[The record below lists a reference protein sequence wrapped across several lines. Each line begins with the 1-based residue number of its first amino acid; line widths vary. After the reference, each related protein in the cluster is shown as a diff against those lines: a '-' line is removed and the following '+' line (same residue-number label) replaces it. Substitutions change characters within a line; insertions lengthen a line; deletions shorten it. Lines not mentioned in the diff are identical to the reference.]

1 MTSGITGKS
10 FLPHPRENA
19 LFVPQQMPLSPK
31 LTADKLAA
39 NLADIAPRYTEQQ
52 ALVESS
58 RCLFCFDAPCIT
70 ACPTGI
76 DIPAFIKKIMTGNVT
91 GAARTI
97 LTANILG
104 ASCARV
110 CPTEVLCE
118 GACVMLDRDRDP
130 IKIGRLQRYATD
142 HVSEKRI
149 AVLKPA
155 AKKSGKRIAVIGGG
169 PAGMGCAAELAQLGH
184 EAVVFERK
192 PNGGGLNTYGIAY
205 YKMKPEVSLEEV
217 DLVKSLGVE
226 FRCGVEVGKDV
237 ARAELD
243 AFDAVFIGIGLGAGQ
258 RLRIPGEDL
267 PEVIDA
273 LAFIEQIHTEPLHRI
288 PVGARVAVIGCG
300 NTAIDAA
307 TQARRLGADE
317 VVVIYRRGGLHM
329 SAYAFEYDLAKRD
342 GATFLFH
349 HAPVEVLAREGHV
362 SGLRLARTRFN
373 ESGALE
379 QIADSEFI
387 EPFDMVLKA
396 VGQQKQRRWLQ
407 ELFPELAMN
416 RNGTVVRDFETGRT
430 SLAKVF
436 TGGDCANGG
445 REVVNAVGEGKKAAR
460 GIHQMFGAAKVV
472 GPIQPSRWGVSP
484 GPFGSG
490 LDAPIRVSE
499 LEAKYEQLSPA
510 SHPEPAT
517 SALSSKN
524 QE

>member
-1 MTSGITGKS
+1 
-10 FLPHPRENA
+10 
-19 LFVPQQMPLSPK
+19 MPLSPK
-31 LTADKLAA
+31 LSAEQLAI
-39 NLADIAPRYTEQQ
+39 NLGDIAPPYTAQQ
-52 ALVESS
+52 AIVESS

-76 DIPAFIKKIMTGNVT
+76 DIPAFIKKIVTGNVT

-118 GACVMLDRDRDP
+118 GACVMLDRDSDP

-142 HVSEKRI
+142 HLSENQI
-149 AVLKPA
+149 PVLKPA
-155 AKKSGKRIAVIGGG
+155 AKKSGKRVAVIGGG

-184 EAVVFERK
+184 DVVIFERK
-192 PNGGGLNTYGIAY
+192 PNAGGLNTYGIAY
-205 YKMKPEVSLEEV
+205 YKMKPAVSLEEV
-217 DLVKSLGVE
+217 ELVKSLGVE

-237 ARAELD
+237 TREDLER
-243 AFDAVFIGIGLGAGQ
+243 FDAIFVGVGLGDGQ

-267 PEVIDA
+267 PEVVDA
-273 LAFIEQIHTEPLHRI
+273 LTFIEQIHTDPLHQI
-288 PVGARVAVIGCG
+288 PVGAWVAVIGCG

-317 VVVIYRRGGLHM
+317 VIVVYRRGEFDM

-349 HAPVEVLAREGHV
+349 HTPIEVLGENGHIT
-362 SGLRLARTRFN
+362 GLRLARTRFN
-373 ESGALE
+373 TSGALE
-379 QIADSEFI
+379 TIEGSEFI
-387 EPFDMVLKA
+387 ELFDMVIKA
-396 VGQQKQRRWLQ
+396 IGQQKQGGWLGQ
-407 ELFPELAMN
+407 LFPELELN
-416 RNGTVVRDFETGRT
+416 RNGTVARDAQTGQT
-430 SLAKVF
+430 SLRHVF
-436 TGGDCANGG
+436 SGGDCANGG

-460 GIHQMFGAAKVV
+460 GMHAMFGEKAVV
-472 GPIQPSRWGVSP
+472 GPIQPSRWGVAH

-490 LDAPIRVSE
+490 LDAPIRVQE
-499 LEAKYEQLSPA
+499 LEAQYAQLSPA
-510 SHPEPAT
+510 SHSEPAT
-517 SALSSKN
+517 SALTSKN